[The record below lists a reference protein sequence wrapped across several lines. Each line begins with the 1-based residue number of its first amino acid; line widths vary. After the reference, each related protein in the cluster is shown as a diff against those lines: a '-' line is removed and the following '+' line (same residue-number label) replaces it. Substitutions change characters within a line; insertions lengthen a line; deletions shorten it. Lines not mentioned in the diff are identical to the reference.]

1 MTRALP
7 AQVGPAAPAT
17 TAGPAS
23 AAAEGPDP
31 RRWLAL
37 VFVALAQLM
46 IALDATI
53 MNVALPS
60 AQHSLHFSDTD
71 RQWVITAYTLAFGG
85 LLLLGGR
92 VSDLV
97 GRTRT
102 FVIGLTGFALASAIG
117 GLAPN
122 LTVLTISRAGQG
134 AFAAL
139 LAPTVLALIAV
150 TFTEPAERGKAF
162 AIFGAIVGGGGAVG
176 LILGGVLAESISW
189 RACLFVNLPIAAAAA
204 VGVRFLPKVRAGQ
217 QTARLDIVGAV
228 LACAGL
234 VAIVMGCSRAADH
247 GWTSGTTLGLL
258 TAGLVL
264 LVVFAG
270 WESRTD
276 HPLLPLRILRDRN
289 IVGSC
294 ITVSFA
300 VAGMLGLYLFLTY
313 FLQAVLGYSPINAG
327 LAFLPLS
334 AAVLAAA
341 QMTGRVMARL
351 RPRTLIVPGLLVAAA
366 GMVLLTGLRPDSSYI
381 VGVLPAEIL
390 LGLGLGTVF
399 TPAISLATSRVQPRE
414 AGVVA
419 AVVST
424 AQQIGASVGVAV
436 LNTLA
441 ATAVA
446 DHLASHRPS
455 ATEHTVALVHGYTV
469 AAGWGAAI
477 LTAGAVLAAL
487 LVTARRPMDRAA
499 ARP

>member
-1 MTRALP
+1 
-7 AQVGPAAPAT
+7 
-17 TAGPAS
+17 
-23 AAAEGPDP
+23 
-31 RRWLAL
+31 L

-258 TAGLVL
+258 AAGLVL